1 MLAYYVEW
9 HMREALA
16 PILFDD
22 DEPESGEALRR
33 SVVAPA
39 RRSPAA
45 EDKARQKRTSADL
58 PVHSFQSLLGDL
70 ATIVINRVRPKAAA
84 LGEFDKVTDP
94 TPLQERAFK
103 LLRVSHRYGV
113 A

>member
-16 PILFDD
+16 PLLFDD
-22 DEPESGEALRR
+22 EEPEAGEALRT

-39 RRSPAA
+39 QRFPAA
-45 EDKARQKRTSADL
+45 VQKARDKRTNEDL

-70 ATIVINRVRPKAAA
+70 ATVAINRVRPKGAD
-84 LGEFDKVTDP
+84 LGEFDKVTEP
-94 TPLQERAFK
+94 TPLQAEAFK